1 MRLLSHLQSYHDLH
15 FCITHAFKKWF
26 FFSSPSSKYNHIS
39 LQLSRNLNGTKTCLP
54 FLLILSIKVQCIIY
68 RGKQRLLRN
77 LITASFTWRITHRL
91 TTPIQTL
98 KSSTPLI
105 SKQTLINLFV
115 CTLVYF
121 DVHNCIFVVVLH
133 VNSFVPPVNPSYI
146 IMIISLII
154 YQTYPTSLI
163 FMYQNDM
170 PRGSAM
176 VFVW

>member
-1 MRLLSHLQSYHDLH
+1 MPAISVDSVHQSTMYY
-15 FCITHAFKKWF
+15 TEV
-26 FFSSPSSKYNHIS
+26 N
-39 LQLSRNLNGTKTCLP
+39 R
-54 FLLILSIKVQCIIY
+54 V
-68 RGKQRLLRN
+68 LRN

-98 KSSTPLI
+98 KSSTSLI

-133 VNSFVPPVNPSYI
+133 VNSFVHPVNPSYI

-154 YQTYPTSLI
+154 YQTYLTSLI

>member
-1 MRLLSHLQSYHDLH
+1 MPAIFVDSVHQSTMYY
-15 FCITHAFKKWF
+15 TEV
-26 FFSSPSSKYNHIS
+26 N
-39 LQLSRNLNGTKTCLP
+39 R
-54 FLLILSIKVQCIIY
+54 V
-68 RGKQRLLRN
+68 LRN

-121 DVHNCIFVVVLH
+121 DVHNCFLVVVLH
-133 VNSFVPPVNPSYI
+133 VNSFVHPVNPSYI

-154 YQTYPTSLI
+154 YQTYQTSLI